1 MKHYLLTGERN
12 SGLDGDSEL
21 KWLFFCDKGKLS
33 ELWGTHRDALLT
45 EWIKNNPCSRPW
57 YWWVEEAPKEIIP
70 GFENPEDHSLYPEYY
85 ERSAYQ
91 ARRERLGGTGTPA
104 YEVLAYGP
112 AFDMGIPH
120 PWVTKFDE
128 DYYNGRAVDIHG
140 NIIQTNYKEGHFKGK
155 AIDPNDPPTFESEAA
170 YLSRH
175 GLLTKEEKAYLKK
188 HPELLEPEAVIFDEC
203 DEEESETEACTPL

>member
-1 MKHYLLTGERN
+1 MRNRRQTDVSEALKHYLLTGERN
-12 SGLDGDSEL
+12 SGLDGGSEL

-33 ELWGTHRDALLT
+33 ELWGIHRDVLLT

-57 YWWVEEAPKEIIP
+57 YWWVEEAPKEP
-70 GFENPEDHSLYPEYY
+70 VHGY
-85 ERSAYQ
+85 EGQDFTHRQ
-91 ARRERLGGTGTPA
+91 RIGGKGTPD

-112 AFDMGIPH
+112 CFDRGIPSG
-120 PWVTKFDE
+120 WISEFDE
-128 DYYNGRAVDIHG
+128 AYYNGRALDVHG
-140 NIIQTNYKEGHFKGK
+140 QVIATNYKEGDFSGV

-188 HPELLEPEAVIFDEC
+188 HPELLEPEAVVFDEC
-203 DEEESETEACTPL
+203 DVEETEPAACTPQ